1 MRNLHETH
9 DDLQLAQKNPE
20 SEEIKEK
27 RVTYQQE
34 KKKSSIIA
42 EAVNEASENL
52 GKIKKKLKIVE
63 ESSGTAPFFF

>member
-34 KKKSSIIA
+34 KLTKNLKLLKNHQVRPCFSSSY
-42 EAVNEASENL
+42 N
-52 GKIKKKLKIVE
+52 
-63 ESSGTAPFFF
+63 